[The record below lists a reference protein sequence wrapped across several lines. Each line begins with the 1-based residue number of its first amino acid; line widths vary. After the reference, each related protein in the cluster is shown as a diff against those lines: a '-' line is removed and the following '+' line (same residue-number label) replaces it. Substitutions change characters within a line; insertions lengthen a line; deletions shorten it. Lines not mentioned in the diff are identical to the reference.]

1 MDQNQDYEHTCTR
14 YLLDELTEAEQTQ
27 FEEAYFVDDLLF
39 ERFLAVKDDLID
51 SYARHELAGRER
63 ERFEQHFLATQ
74 PRRERVN
81 DAREFIRAVSGLPS
95 KARENTAKTPKRNL
109 GASGWQSFLR
119 LFAPGRLVTQ
129 GALAALLL
137 LTIAGSL
144 VLIRRVQ
151 RERAE
156 QLQQESAARSQKEE
170 KNGSA
175 VGPAPTSGL
184 TIGGQRGSV
193 VTSQPTPTANP
204 ASPSQNTNRQSLPL
218 PGRGLTSSVA
228 SLSLM
233 PFSPRE
239 SDSTPTSLKLGP
251 ETRVVRLSLIFKDDE
266 YRSYDITVRT
276 VAGEQVAHRRGL
288 KAKAGAAGKRVTL
301 TLNPS
306 IFRGQDYLI
315 TLNGL
320 TPAGKL
326 EAINDYYLRVA
337 QNPPR

>member
-1 MDQNQDYEHTCTR
+1 MDQNHDYEHTCTR

-63 ERFEQHFLATQ
+63 ERFEQHFLANQ

-156 QLQQESAARSQKEE
+156 QLQQESVARNQKEE

-184 TIGGQRGSV
+184 TTGGQRESV
-193 VTSQPTPTANP
+193 VNSQPTPTPNP
-204 ASPSQNTNRQSLPL
+204 ASPSQNTNRQSPL
-218 PGRGLTSSVA
+218 LSVQVA
-228 SLSLM
+228 SLTLM

-251 ETRVVRLSLIFKDDE
+251 EIRVVRLSLIFKDDD

-288 KAKAGAAGKRVTL
+288 KAQAGAVGKRVTL

-326 EAINDYYLRVA
+326 EPINDYYLRVA